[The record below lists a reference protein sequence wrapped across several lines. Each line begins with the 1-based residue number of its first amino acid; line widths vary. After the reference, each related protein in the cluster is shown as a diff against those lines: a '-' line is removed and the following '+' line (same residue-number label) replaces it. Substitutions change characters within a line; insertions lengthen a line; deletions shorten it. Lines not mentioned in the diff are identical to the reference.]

1 MLPKS
6 RILSALLVG
15 LGAALMVGGLLSPA
29 LINADGRLPLDLENT
44 TWTIRDEQAET
55 RLLTSP
61 DGRVLN
67 VPVSRQ
73 LHLDVQE
80 PATEDNVSVRVG
92 ATTMRDSMQADAD
105 RLITAHTWSY
115 VMDRVSGEAETDAD
129 LIHTIGF
136 PPETVP
142 VDGHWLKLP
151 SDAEQTTYPV
161 FDETLRES
169 RPAVFVEERQVEGRT
184 IYQYRQVI
192 EPTNVAELYEG
203 FFTATEVDG
212 EQWPLFHSVTRDLH
226 VDQVTGLVVD
236 VEESVD
242 DFYAPSADAPAAE
255 RQTVLRFEGS
265 RDDAQVSASLT
276 ELDGR
281 LDPGAAQVI
290 RWVVVGVG
298 ATLVLIGVIGAFRGR
313 RRSR

>member
-80 PATEDNVSVRVG
+80 PATEDNASIRVG
-92 ATTMRDSMQADAD
+92 TTTMRDSMQADAD

-115 VMDRVSGEAETDAD
+115 VMDRVTGEAETDAD
-129 LIHTIGF
+129 LTHTIGF

-169 RPAVFVEERQVEGRT
+169 RPAVFVEEQEIDGRRV
-184 IYQYRQVI
+184 YQYRQVI
-192 EPTNVAELYEG
+192 EPTDVAELYEG
-203 FFTATEVDG
+203 FFTSTEVDG
-212 EQWPLFHSVTRDLH
+212 EQWPLFHSATRDLY
-226 VDQVTGLVVD
+226 VDQITGLVVD
-236 VEESVD
+236 VAESVD

-255 RQTVLRFEGS
+255 RQTVLLFEGS
-265 RDDAQVSASLT
+265 RDDAQVSASVA
-276 ELDGR
+276 ELDGL
-281 LDPGAAQVI
+281 LDPATARVI
-290 RWVVVGVG
+290 QWVVVGVG
-298 ATLVLIGVIGAFRGR
+298 GALILLGVIGAFRGR
-313 RRSR
+313 GRSR

>member
-15 LGAALMVGGLLSPA
+15 LGVALMAGGLLSPA

-44 TWTIRDEQAET
+44 TWTIKDEQAQT

-61 DGRVLN
+61 DGRVLDA
-67 VPVSRQ
+67 PVSRQ

-80 PATEDNVSVRVG
+80 PATEDNVSIRVG

-105 RLITAHTWSY
+105 RLITAQTWSY
-115 VMDRVSGEAETDAD
+115 VMNRVTGEAETDAD

-169 RPAVFVEERQVEGRT
+169 RPAVFVEEQEIDGRT

-203 FFTATEVDG
+203 FFTGTEVDG
-212 EQWPLFHSVTRDLH
+212 EQWPLFHSVTRDLY
-226 VDQVTGLVVD
+226 VDQITGLVVD
-236 VEESVD
+236 VTESVD
-242 DFYAPSADAPAAE
+242 DFYAPNADAPVEE
-255 RQTVLRFEGS
+255 RQTVLLFEGS
-265 RDDAQVSASLT
+265 RDDAQVSASMA
-276 ELDGR
+276 ELDGM
-281 LDPGAAQVI
+281 LDPATVRVI
-290 RWVVVGVG
+290 QWVVIAVGG
-298 ATLVLIGVIGAFRGR
+298 ALILIGVIGAFRGR
-313 RRSR
+313 GRSR